1 MGEEVDGGPSV
12 GALAGAMIG
21 PVEHLAIKLNK
32 LPLYYRAAIKYFT
45 LSIFAQY
52 FFLWDIM

>member
-12 GALAGAMIG
+12 DALAGAVIG
-21 PVEHLAIKLNK
+21 VLNIAIKLNK